1 MREGQKRV
9 KSNRSQDMA
18 RKGERETEAEKN
30 KQADQITQICSSFA
44 TPGLVFAFLRDAFM
58 LGCDTVV
65 VRPCPGGAPADGN
78 ATAVPGCCCSSC
90 PLTVTLGQ
98 TSVSV

>member
-44 TPGLVFAFLRDAFM
+44 TPG
-58 LGCDTVV
+58 
-65 VRPCPGGAPADGN
+65 
-78 ATAVPGCCCSSC
+78 
-90 PLTVTLGQ
+90 
-98 TSVSV
+98 